1 MNNDITFLN
10 KNEEQ
15 DIPSEIL
22 KTILDCVAQL
32 FF

>member
-1 MNNDITFLN
+1 MTSNSLTQNEKHDIHS
-10 KNEEQ
+10 Q
-15 DIPSEIL
+15 IL